1 MDNKTV
7 PNPVV
12 VIAGDKSYKPSF
24 FRKIR
29 EPFTKFSPNF
39 KKPAA
44 LALTVILVFAL
55 VLAVYLVRKPTQ
67 LTPEAS
73 STPENS
79 FTLEAPAS
87 VITGEEFT
95 VKVYSRC
102 DVDNCNLWNAVITFP
117 NDLVEVVRFDKSGSF
132 ITSWTEEF
140 FSNSTGEISLT
151 GGVTSPGFKTDLSNS
166 LMISVVFKANNA
178 GPVNLTLVDPSN
190 IFRNSD
196 NTKILQVKRDA
207 VSTIS
212 NTLPSPSPSSSAIA
226 SPSLQ
231 SPSPSSSASVL
242 ASPSP
247 SSANSSSPSPSP
259 SSSITQSNKGDGN
272 NDGKVNLQDLSIM
285 FSKWSPALNVVSHF
299 QLDFNDDLKI
309 NSFDYSQMNG
319 LLKTLGVIKSN

>member
-1 MDNKTV
+1 MDNKTI
-7 PNPVV
+7 PNPIVV
-12 VIAGDKSYKPSF
+12 SAGDKSYKPSF

-44 LALTVILVFAL
+44 LALTVVLVFAL
-55 VLAVYLVRKPTQ
+55 VLGVYLVRKPTQ

-79 FTLEAPAS
+79 FTLQAPAS
-87 VITGEEFT
+87 VITGEEFL

-102 DVDNCNLWNAVITFP
+102 DVDNCNLWNAVLTFP
-117 NDLVEVVRFDKSGSF
+117 NNLVEVVRFDKSGSF

-151 GGVTSPGFKTDLSNS
+151 GGVTSPGFKTDLSNA
-166 LMISVVFKANNA
+166 LMTTIVFKANST
-178 GPVNLTLVDPSN
+178 GPVNINLVDPSN
-190 IFRNSD
+190 IYRNSD
-196 NTKILQVKRDA
+196 NSKILQIKRDA
-207 VSTIS
+207 VITVS
-212 NTLPSPSPSSSAIA
+212 NNLPSPSPSVSTNA
-226 SPSLQ
+226 SPSSQ
-231 SPSPSSSASVL
+231 SPSPFSSSVL

-247 SSANSSSPSPSP
+247 TSANSSSP

-309 NSFDYSQMNG
+309 NSFDYSEMNG
-319 LLKTLGVIKSN
+319 LLKTLGVIKAN